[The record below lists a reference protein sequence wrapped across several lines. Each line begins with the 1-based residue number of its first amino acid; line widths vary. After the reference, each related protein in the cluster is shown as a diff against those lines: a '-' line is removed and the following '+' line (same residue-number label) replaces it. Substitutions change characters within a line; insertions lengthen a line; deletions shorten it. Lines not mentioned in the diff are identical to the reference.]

1 MTDAE
6 IRAYIEER
14 QRGKALIYPH
24 HLVLDVAARFGVPL
38 SEAREHVLAYIR
50 RVMLGS
56 MGEAATPEPEPMS
69 APLRFKPGDRVR
81 TTDDGKPSAL
91 PAGTVG
97 TVKGGAGDWGD
108 YLVEFEGLSVGGVC
122 SVGGWWFANDRD
134 LEPMGKS

>member
-6 IRAYIEER
+6 IRAYIEEQ
-14 QRGKALIYPH
+14 QRGKAGIYPH
-24 HLVLDVAARFGVPL
+24 HVALDVAARFCVPL
-38 SEAREHVLAYIR
+38 SEAREHVLA
-50 RVMLGS
+50 
-56 MGEAATPEPEPMS
+56 
-69 APLRFKPGDRVR
+69 LRFKPGDRVR